1 MAENK
6 LLKAS
11 DVAELLGIS
20 EDSLARWRCQGGGPV
35 FCKLRGGRT
44 GFIRYRVR
52 DIEKFLEHSSRAS
65 TSDPGEAWTGA

>member
-20 EDSLARWRCQGGGPV
+20 ENSLARWRCQGGGPV

-52 DIEKFLEHSSRAS
+52 DVERFLELSARAS
-65 TSDPGEAWTGA
+65 TSDQGENGTAV